1 MTLTWPWAIVIVAA
15 IFVIAGTLGTPAT
28 RRHRLQIE
36 ELRAKGN
43 EQYRALADEFAK
55 LTQDT
60 REVQSAMKT
69 DLEAIR
75 SSVDSIESM
84 MREVG

>member
-1 MTLTWPWAIVIVAA
+1 MTLTWPLAIVIVAL
-15 IFVIAGTLGTPAT
+15 IVVIVGTLGMPAT
-28 RRHRLQIE
+28 RRHKLQIE

-43 EQYRALADEFAK
+43 EQYRALAEEFAK
-55 LTQDT
+55 LAQET
-60 REVQSAMKT
+60 REAQSAAKA

>member
-1 MTLTWPWAIVIVAA
+1 MTLTWPWAIVIVVA
-15 IFVIAGTLGTPAT
+15 IIMIVGSLGTPAT
-28 RRHRLQIE
+28 RRHKVQIE

-43 EQYRALADEFAK
+43 EQYRAVADEFAK
-55 LTQDT
+55 LAQET
-60 REVQSAMKT
+60 REVQSGMKA

-75 SSVDSIESM
+75 SSVDSIETM